1 MKTGRIHIIILLIT
15 LLVYGS
21 GARAQDHATLP
32 FNSLRLEFAGKAF
45 GLIGLTFE
53 HAWQKQNAKHP
64 RAFNSVE
71 ANISYV
77 GFEFMMTSVGA
88 NRNWHLGERK
98 KWTVN
103 CGFAVGS
110 RICLRPTPKAKRE
123 YYDSTGIYSGEYLT
137 PLQLWLFG
145 NVSCRYTFRRVFV
158 QASFVPV
165 LFYEKASRAG
175 WTYGPWGGVSVGLR
189 FK

>member
-1 MKTGRIHIIILLIT
+1 MKIGRIHIIILLIT

-32 FNSLRLEFAGKAF
+32 FNSLRLEFAGKTVG
-45 GLIGLTFE
+45 GLGFTFE
-53 HAWQKQNAKHP
+53 HAWQKQSTKHV

-71 ANISYV
+71 ATVGYMGYV
-77 GFEFMMTSVGA
+77 FMVASIGG
-88 NRNWHLGERK
+88 NRNWYLGQRK
-98 KWTVN
+98 RWTFN
-103 CGFAVGS
+103 CGLAVGA
-110 RICLRPTPKAKRE
+110 RICPDPTSKEIRE

-137 PLQLWLFG
+137 PLQPWFFG
-145 NVSCRYTFRRVFV
+145 NISCRYRFRRMFV